1 MTYPERGFGSIS
13 SRVSGVSLEVVSSV
27 KIPKACE
34 VVYLEVML
42 AVQKTDS
49 AFQRG
54 LGGKG
59 SDMAAKGVK
68 TGS

>member
-1 MTYPERGFGSIS
+1 M
-13 SRVSGVSLEVVSSV
+13 

-54 LGGKG
+54 LGGEG

>member
-1 MTYPERGFGSIS
+1 
-13 SRVSGVSLEVVSSV
+13 
-27 KIPKACE
+27 
-34 VVYLEVML
+34 ML

-54 LGGKG
+54 LGGEG

-68 TGS
+68 TGSWGPKKILDDTVLCPSKAQLYRKNLIP